1 MTLPQASAV
10 SGVTDR
16 SRGVDTSAG
25 NTSAGTAAPDESAGY
40 LWKGRT
46 GPFPLRVPAAVFT
59 PSRTSQVLA
68 DALEIHDGDTVLDVG
83 CGSGVLSL
91 VAARLGAARVVGC
104 DASAAAVRCARANA
118 AELGLSGVTEFRA
131 GSLLEPAADVR
142 ADVVIADVSGV
153 PDAIARATGWFPD
166 GRGGG
171 PTGSELPV
179 GLLDQL
185 AGHLAGTARVYLPTG
200 TIQAEDRV
208 LEAAWRV
215 FGGRMQPVARRDFPL
230 PQAVTRDRDVARLID
245 EGVIPLTRRGSRYT
259 WRLTIWRCQPG

>member
-1 MTLPQASAV
+1 MTPLPASAV
-10 SGVTDR
+10 GGLGDR
-16 SRGVDTSAG
+16 SRGLATSRDPAG
-25 NTSAGTAAPDESAGY
+25 AGEPPGY

-46 GPFPLRVPAAVFT
+46 GPFTLRIPAAVFT
-59 PSRTSQVLA
+59 PSRTSEVLA
-68 DALEIHDGDTVLDVG
+68 DALEIHHGDTVLDVG

-118 AELGLSGVTEFRA
+118 RELGLAGVTEFRA
-131 GSLLEPAADVR
+131 GSLLDPAADVR

-153 PDAIARATGWFPD
+153 PDTVARATGWFPD

-179 GLLDQL
+179 ALLEQMAERL
-185 AGHLAGTARVYLPTG
+185 ATVGRVYLPTG

-208 LEAAWRV
+208 LEAARRA
-215 FGGRMQPVARRDFPL
+215 FGSHIRPVAQRDFPL
-230 PQAVTRDRDVARLID
+230 PQAVTRDQHVSRLID
-245 EGVIPLTRRGSRYT
+245 QGIIPLTRRGSRYT
-259 WRLTIWRCQPG
+259 WRLTIWCCQPG